1 LNHAG
6 EAKSLARFLGIGRSM
21 EQTSESNLHFLDYWR
36 VIRSRKEVILAVMLL
51 VVVTGTGV
59 TLMLPKQYAADARIL
74 VREDNMDVDVFE
86 RQMPQGYNP
95 FFLRTQYE
103 IIQSR
108 QILYQVI
115 NNLNLQQVWGE
126 KNNEDGSPIGRED
139 AYITLRSS
147 VKVQQYRDTSIIAI
161 IVYRESP
168 EEAARIAN
176 EIAAVYRDH
185 RLSMKRRETK
195 RAIEVLENEVQ
206 KQEEKVTRAEDEL
219 ERIRKDL
226 GVSMIT
232 TGVRADKMRL
242 QQLEADRISARVDMI
257 VRKARLDQ
265 LDALNG
271 DELMN
276 ASSYIVNDQALA
288 SVRAQLVDSEVTLRV
303 MLETYGLNHPEVK
316 RIQAGVNE
324 LKRKLTEALAGL
336 KKGLKADYEVS
347 LAKFNALETELET
360 AKKSDIDAES
370 EKFLPFEKADRE
382 VEAQRQILNA
392 LRARVAQQGIEVEVP
407 RTPVEVVDTAEPPQR
422 PVSPNLILNILI
434 SVFLGLAAGIGL
446 AYFIEYLDTSVKTVD
461 DVESYLG
468 LPVLGVI
475 PQKVR
480 PLVEEG
486 PESPHA
492 EAYRV
497 LKTNMQF
504 ANKGATGGAFA
515 VVSGGVGE
523 GKSTTLFNLAYVCA
537 QLGDKV
543 LVVDSDLR
551 RPIQHTILNMS
562 NRFGLTNVLM
572 RDVPIEE
579 VIKPTSVPNL
589 HFLPSGRLP
598 RASLGLLDSQRMR
611 ELVKNLKARYDYVF
625 FDSPPIM
632 GVTDASILASEVDGV
647 LLVVQYRKYPRII
660 SSRARRMI
668 ENVGGNLLGV
678 VLNNINILRDD
689 YYYYYHSYY
698 SHYYQPDDAKRGD
711 EAAAAGDQKK
721 DTL

>member
-1 LNHAG
+1 
-6 EAKSLARFLGIGRSM
+6 M

-115 NNLNLQQVWGE
+115 NHLNLQQVWGE
-126 KNNEDGSPIGRED
+126 KDNEDGSPVSRED
-139 AYITLRSS
+139 AYITLRNS

-161 IVYRESP
+161 IVYREGP

-176 EIAAVYRDH
+176 EIAAVYREH
-185 RLSMKRRETK
+185 RLLMKRRETK

-242 QQLEADRISARVDMI
+242 QQLEADRIAARVEMI

-370 EKFLPFEKADRE
+370 EKFLPFEKAGRE
-382 VEAQRQILNA
+382 VETQREILNA

-407 RTPVEVVDTAEPPQR
+407 RTPVEEVDTAEPPQR

-698 SHYYQPDDAKRGD
+698 SHYYQPDEAKRGD

>member
-1 LNHAG
+1 
-6 EAKSLARFLGIGRSM
+6 M

-468 LPVLGVI
+468 LPVLG
-475 PQKVR
+475 P
-480 PLVEEG
+480 
-486 PESPHA
+486 
-492 EAYRV
+492 
-497 LKTNMQF
+497 
-504 ANKGATGGAFA
+504 
-515 VVSGGVGE
+515 
-523 GKSTTLFNLAYVCA
+523 
-537 QLGDKV
+537 
-543 LVVDSDLR
+543 R
-551 RPIQHTILNMS
+551 RQ
-562 NRFGLTNVLM
+562 
-572 RDVPIEE
+572 
-579 VIKPTSVPNL
+579 
-589 HFLPSGRLP
+589 
-598 RASLGLLDSQRMR
+598 Q
-611 ELVKNLKARYDYVF
+611 
-625 FDSPPIM
+625 
-632 GVTDASILASEVDGV
+632 
-647 LLVVQYRKYPRII
+647 
-660 SSRARRMI
+660 
-668 ENVGGNLLGV
+668 
-678 VLNNINILRDD
+678 
-689 YYYYYHSYY
+689 
-698 SHYYQPDDAKRGD
+698 GD
-711 EAAAAGDQKK
+711 EAHRAGRGDMDDVEILALEVGQHVGCLRDVELEILVDGNAQNADGVETYRTGERVACFNAMYLEPVVALPGLLGPLAQRGGDAAHVILGIGEECHAGCPVGRAAWHCRATAVGAVRVAGHDRLVLALEQEEEFEQPAEEFVV
-721 DTL
+721 DLERGEILE

>member
-1 LNHAG
+1 
-6 EAKSLARFLGIGRSM
+6 M

-86 RQMPQGYNP
+86 RQMPTGYNP

-126 KNNEDGSPIGRED
+126 KQNEDGSPIGRED
-139 AYITLRSS
+139 AYFALRGS

-161 IVYRESP
+161 VVFRESP

-185 RLSMKRRETK
+185 RLSMKRREVK
-195 RAIEVLENEVQ
+195 RAIEVLENEMQ
-206 KQEEKVTRAEDEL
+206 KQEEKVAKAEDEL
-219 ERIRKDL
+219 ERIRKEL

-242 QQLEADRISARVDMI
+242 QQLEADRIAARVDML
-257 VRKARLDQ
+257 VRKARMDQ
-265 LDALNG
+265 LDALQG

-276 ASSYIVNDQALA
+276 ASSYIVNDQALS
-288 SVRAQLVDSEVTLRV
+288 SVRAQLVDSEVTLKV

-316 RIQAGVNE
+316 RVQAGVNE
-324 LKRKLTEALAGL
+324 LKKKLSDALSGL

-347 LAKFNALETELET
+347 LAKFNALEIELET
-360 AKKSDIDAES
+360 AKKSDIEAES
-370 EKFLPFEKADRE
+370 EKFLPFEKAERE
-382 VEAQRQILNA
+382 VEVQRQILNA

-434 SVFLGLAAGIGL
+434 SIFLGLAAGIGL

-504 ANKGATGGAFA
+504 ANKGATGGAFC

-598 RASLGLLDSQRMR
+598 RSSLGLLDSQRMR

-698 SHYYQPDDAKRGD
+698 SHYYQPDEARRGD
-711 EAAAAGDQKK
+711 EAAAEQKK
-721 DTL
+721 DAL

>member
-1 LNHAG
+1 
-6 EAKSLARFLGIGRSM
+6 M
-21 EQTSESNLHFLDYWR
+21 EQTSSSESSLHFLDYWR

-86 RQMPQGYNP
+86 RQMPTGYNP

-126 KNNEDGSPIGRED
+126 KNNEDGSPVSRED
-139 AYITLRSS
+139 AYMTLRSS

-161 IVYRESP
+161 VLFRENP

-185 RLSMKRRETK
+185 RLSMKRREVK
-195 RAIEVLENEVQ
+195 KAIEVLENEVQ
-206 KQEEKVTRAEDEL
+206 KQEEKVARAESEL
-219 ERIRKDL
+219 DRIRKDL

-242 QQLEADRISARVDMI
+242 QQLEADRIAARVDMI

-265 LDALNG
+265 LEALNG

-288 SVRAQLVDSEVTLRV
+288 SVRAQLVDSEVTLKV
-303 MLETYGLNHPEVK
+303 MLETYGLNHPEVR

-336 KKGLKADYEVS
+336 KKGLKADYEVA

-370 EKFLPFEKADRE
+370 EKFQPYDKAERE
-382 VEAQRQILNA
+382 VEAQRLILNA

-434 SVFLGLAAGIGL
+434 SIFLGLAAGIGL

-579 VIKPTSVPNL
+579 VIKPTSIPNL

-698 SHYYQPDDAKRGD
+698 SHYYQPDEAKRGD
-711 EAAAAGDQKK
+711 EAAAPGSQKK
-721 DTL
+721 DAL